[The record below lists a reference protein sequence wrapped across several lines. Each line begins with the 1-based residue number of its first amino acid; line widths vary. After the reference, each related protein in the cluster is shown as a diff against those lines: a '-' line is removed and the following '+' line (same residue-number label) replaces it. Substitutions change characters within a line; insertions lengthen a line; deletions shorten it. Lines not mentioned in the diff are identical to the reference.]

1 MKHSTSEADK
11 LQTAFFYKV
20 IFSSDASYPSSSVT
34 PLGKNQVWGEG
45 GLDRTKPFIV
55 INPGDT
61 YLNVE
66 NREGIFTDGN
76 PKKVQAE
83 TFKERILIPLVK
95 IFERAAQKFNVAEE
109 RQYLVTVNA
118 QGINKAG
125 DLIRG
130 HNERPDGF
138 TTAHTQEQ
146 ARLIYGPL
154 IAQNGIPFSD
164 GEIVANL
171 SKARNYNECFG
182 SISANG
188 QINSLVQMMQDL
200 GISAAVI
207 KNGVESMRRID
218 APNIS
223 ATNPGI
229 SPSTVIFEGSN
240 DQLAAKTISN
250 RSPSL
255 PADHTNVDVV
265 PIDDHRI
272 KIYQKLPEEVYD
284 LSRKMIK
291 EKEEEKSKIVA
302 GLPKIYEERF
312 RNPETKEV
320 GRFAKFAAQA
330 LADKRQN
337 EVLENMGLDG
347 PRKKDPRTQTLH
359 HYVMNATPGNEVTG
373 RDPDLLHKLMAD
385 MLTRENPRDVMNYF
399 RQETERKQSD
409 HSKIIAERLARLA
422 ITQEK

>member
-1 MKHSTSEADK
+1 MKHPTSEAEK
-11 LQTAFFYKV
+11 IQSAFFYKV
-20 IFSSDASYPSSSVT
+20 TFSSDIHHSAAVT

-45 GLDRTKPFIV
+45 GLDKTKPFIV

-61 YLNVE
+61 YLNVA
-66 NREGIFTDGN
+66 NREELFNDGN
-76 PKKVQAE
+76 PKEVQAK
-83 TFKERILIPLVK
+83 TFKEGIIIPLVR

-118 QGINKAG
+118 QGINNAG
-125 DLIRG
+125 DLIRR
-130 HNERPDGF
+130 HNESPDGF

-146 ARLIYGPL
+146 TRLIYGPL
-154 IAQNGIPFSD
+154 IAQNGVPLSD
-164 GEIVANL
+164 EEIVTNL

-182 SISANG
+182 AISANG
-188 QINSLVQMMQDL
+188 QINSLVKMMQDL

-240 DQLAAKTISN
+240 DQLAEKIMGT

-255 PADHTNVDVV
+255 PAGHSNIDVL

-272 KIYQKLPEEVYD
+272 KIYQKLPQQVYD
-284 LSRKMIK
+284 LSRKMSSGQ
-291 EKEEEKSKIVA
+291 EAEKSKIVA
-302 GLPKIYEERF
+302 GLPKIYEKRF

-320 GRFAKFAAQA
+320 GRFAKVAAQA
-330 LADKRQN
+330 LAYKRQN
-337 EVLENMGLDG
+337 AVLENMGLDG
-347 PRKKDPRTQTLH
+347 PRKKDPRTHTLH
-359 HYVMNATPGNEVTG
+359 HYTMPATPGNEVTG

-399 RQETERKQSD
+399 RQESEKNQRDQ
-409 HSKIIAERLARLA
+409 SKIIAERLAGLE
-422 ITQEK
+422 ITKEK